1 MASNTVINEEHF
13 YVTVSG
19 VSVICLNHGERFGS
33 LFPDVS
39 HCESRWRPRPSP
51 FVPASDDLQSPERG
65 RLRDCGSGSEE
76 PHCFPGRASAPG
88 QSRHLRQ
95 VSAALGSARLPA
107 FMCSL
112 LADAIDL
119 FKAASPV

>member
-19 VSVICLNHGERFGS
+19 VSVISLNHGERFGS

-39 HCESRWRPRPSP
+39 HCARAGGVLALPRS
-51 FVPASDDLQSPERG
+51 SLQSTERERTR

-112 LADAIDL
+112 LADASDL